1 MQNSHVKII
10 SGLCLCL
17 LLFLI
22 NGCTPGKKEIAE
34 TEQTDEQ
41 ITETT
46 GENEKDTEITV
57 NKPGEDSNRV
67 DLRKRTE
74 WPPLES
80 KEKYIE
86 WMKENRPC
94 SEEFLEPRWDRAM
107 RIKNFHNETPDT
119 VLQAFLL
126 TPREIFA
133 RDYNKDVAY
142 DMNWHMIED
151 GQTISGPHLVCRMT
165 ENLEL
170 TPEHKVL
177 EIGTGSGYHSAL
189 MAQLSNEVYS
199 IEIKQNLYNV
209 TDSIYTSILD
219 TYPEYNNVK
228 RKNADGYYGWEEYAP
243 FDRIVVTCG
252 IDHIPPPLLKQLS
265 IGGIMVIPVGPMAG
279 QQVILKVTKT
289 QDEEGKIHLEREDI
303 YGGKITEHFV
313 PFTKG
318 DGTWHSKENQ

>member
-1 MQNSHVKII
+1 MKKSSVTII
-10 SGLCLCL
+10 LCLCSC
-17 LLFLI
+17 LLFIVTIQCTQSGKKTAVNEQNTENSADVLKEI
-22 NGCTPGKKEIAE
+22 SEDAELSETPG
-34 TEQTDEQ
+34 
-41 ITETT
+41 
-46 GENEKDTEITV
+46 EITY
-57 NKPGEDSNRV
+57 SSV
-67 DLRKRTE
+67 DLSKRTE
-74 WPPLES
+74 WPPLDD

-86 WMKENRPC
+86 WMKANRPC
-94 SEEFLEPRWDRAM
+94 SEEFLEPRWVRGQ
-107 RIKNFHNETPDT
+107 RILNYHRETPDN

-142 DMNWHMIED
+142 DQNWHMIED

-165 ENLEL
+165 ENLDL
-170 TPEHKVL
+170 KPEHKVL

-189 MAQLSNEVYS
+189 MAQLANHVYS
-199 IEIKQNLYNV
+199 IEIKPNLFKV
-209 TDSIYTSILD
+209 TDDIYTSLLEK
-219 TYPEYNNVK
+219 YPEYRNVK

-265 IGGIMVIPVGPMAG
+265 LGGIMVIPVGPMAG

-289 QDEEGKIHLEREDI
+289 RDEEGKIHLEREDI

-313 PFTKG
+313 PFTKE
-318 DGTWHSKENQ
+318 DGSWHSRDGE